1 MQDWETMDLHNFL
14 LGVKQVEKLNSPI
27 NGELTV
33 LKDFAWGTYI
43 KAGGV
48 TQSGGV
54 AKLVWT
60 TSLTTVANNQS
71 RVTSCLILGLGGGS
85 IVTIVKSLWP
95 ECKVTGV
102 DIDPVIVGL
111 GEKYLGLDK
120 RKTAIVIGDS
130 FDFVTKTK
138 NRFDLICV
146 DMYVGHE
153 FPNQFGSDT
162 FLKRIHKLL
171 TPGGVV
177 VFNRLFFGGNRPQAI
192 KFGDK
197 LEKVFK
203 GGVQR
208 VYPEANI
215 MFICHP

>member
-1 MQDWETMDLHNFL
+1 MTMDLHNFL
-14 LGVKQVEKLNSPI
+14 LGVKQVEKVNSPI
-27 NGELTV
+27 NGELVV

-60 TSLTTVANNQS
+60 TSLTTVAKNQEK
-71 RVTSCLILGLGGGS
+71 VTSCLILGLGGGS
-85 IVTIVKSLWP
+85 IVAIVKSLWP
-95 ECKVTGV
+95 ECSVTGV

-111 GEKYLGLDK
+111 GERYLGLDK
-120 RKTAIVIGDS
+120 LKTTIVIGDS
-130 FDFVTKTK
+130 FDFVTKTSSK
-138 NRFDLICV
+138 FDLICV

-153 FPNQFGSDT
+153 FPIQFGSDI

-171 TPGGVV
+171 TSGGVV
-177 VFNRLFFGGNRPQAI
+177 VFNRLFFGGNRSQAV

-197 LEKVFK
+197 LEKLFK

-215 MFICHP
+215 MFICRP